1 MKSMA
6 GRWFAGAAAIAL
18 LLTYS
23 PALHGQ
29 QDTTELARIRRQIDA
44 LTRELEALRLGQDVL
59 PAADSSAHGLG
70 PAAAKVYRVRHGVSL
85 GGYGEV
91 LYENFAAERENAD
104 PSGMRDQIDALRAI
118 IYVGYRFTDNLL
130 FNSEIEFEHG
140 STDQAGSVSVEFA
153 YLDYIPSPYLGVR
166 GGMLLVPM
174 GFINELHEPP
184 IFLGTTRPLTENS
197 LIPTT
202 WRENGFGIFGDVGDF
217 SYRAYVVNGL
227 DAIGDGP
234 SRAGG
239 FSAGGLRGGRQ
250 KGSRALIE
258 DPALVG
264 RLDFEPTGLLPGLL
278 LGASAYHGNSGQS
291 GTTPGG
297 VEVDAPTTILE
308 GHAQYRAHGLDL
320 RGLFARATIG
330 DAALINEARTLT
342 GASSVGEELVGWY
355 AQGGYDVLRLVRSSQ
370 ELTPYVRYEKLNT
383 QQEVPDGFTASPATD
398 RNVLVFGAQ
407 WKPIT
412 SVVLKGDYQIHSNEA
427 SRGVNQF
434 NIALG
439 YLF

>member
-1 MKSMA
+1 MKTMP

-18 LLTYS
+18 LLTVS

-44 LTRELEALRLGQDVL
+44 LTREMEALRLGQDVL
-59 PAADSSAHGLG
+59 PQADSSAHGLG

-91 LYENFAAERENAD
+91 LYENFAADRENGAA
-104 PSGMRDQIDALRAI
+104 SGLRDQIDALRAI
-118 IYVGYRFTDNLL
+118 VYVGYRFTDNLL
-130 FNSEIEFEHG
+130 FNSEIEFEHA

-166 GGMLLVPM
+166 GGMVLVPM

-184 IFLGTTRPLTENS
+184 IFLGTTRPLTES
-197 LIPTT
+197 SIIPTT
-202 WRENGFGIFGDVGDF
+202 WRENGVGIFGDIGDF
-217 SYRAYVVNGL
+217 AYRAYVVNGL

-258 DPALVG
+258 DPAVVG
-264 RLDFEPTGLLPGLL
+264 RLDFEPTGTLPGLL
-278 LGASAYHGNSGQS
+278 LGASAYRGNSGQS
-291 GTTPGG
+291 GTTPAG

-308 GHAQYRAHGLDL
+308 GHAQYRAYGLDL
-320 RGLFARATIG
+320 RGLFARATVG

-342 GASSVGEELVGWY
+342 GAASVGEELVGWY
-355 AQGGYDVLRLVRSSQ
+355 AQGGYDVLRLVRSAQ
-370 ELTPYVRYEKLNT
+370 ELMPYVRYEKVNT
-383 QQEVPDGFTASPATD
+383 QQEVPEGFAASPATE
-398 RNVLVFGAQ
+398 RSILSVGAQ

-412 SVVLKGDYQIHSNEA
+412 NVVLKGDYQIHANEA
-427 SRGVNQF
+427 STGVNQF

>member
-1 MKSMA
+1 MRTMP
-6 GRWFAGAAAIAL
+6 GRWVAVAAAIAL
-18 LLTYS
+18 LLTVS

-59 PAADSSAHGLG
+59 PQADSSAHGLG

-91 LYENFAAERENAD
+91 LYENFAADRENGEA
-104 PSGMRDQIDALRAI
+104 SNLRDQIDALRAI

-130 FNSEIEFEHG
+130 FNSEIEFEHA

-166 GGMLLVPM
+166 GGMVLVPM

-197 LIPTT
+197 IIPTT
-202 WRENGFGIFGDVGDF
+202 WRENGFGVFGDLGDF
-217 SYRAYVVNGL
+217 AYRAYVVNGL

-258 DPALVG
+258 DPAIVG
-264 RLDFEPTGLLPGLL
+264 RLDFEPAGMLPGLL

-291 GTTPGG
+291 GMTPAG
-297 VEVDAPTTILE
+297 VEVDAPTTIVE
-308 GHAQYRAHGLDL
+308 GHAQYRAYGLDL
-320 RGLFARATIG
+320 RGLVARATVG
-330 DAALINEARTLT
+330 DAALINEARSLT
-342 GASSVGEELVGWY
+342 GTASVGEELVGWY
-355 AQGGYDVLRLVRSSQ
+355 AQGGYDVLRLVRSMQ
-370 ELTPYVRYEKLNT
+370 ELMPYVRYEKLNT
-383 QQEVPDGFTASPATD
+383 QHVVPEGFAASPATD
-398 RNVLVFGAQ
+398 RSVLAIGAQ

-412 SVVLKGDYQIHSNEA
+412 NVVLKGDYQIHANEA
-427 SRGVNQF
+427 STGVNQF

>member
-1 MKSMA
+1 MGTMA
-6 GRWFAGAAAIAL
+6 GRWVAAAATIAL
-18 LLTYS
+18 LLTVS

-29 QDTTELARIRRQIDA
+29 QDTTELARIRTQIDA

-59 PAADSSAHGLG
+59 PQADSSAHGLG

-91 LYENFAAERENAD
+91 LYENFAAERENGEA
-104 PSGMRDQIDALRAI
+104 SNLRDQIDALRAI

-130 FNSEIEFEHG
+130 FNSEIEFEHA

-166 GGMLLVPM
+166 GGMVLVPM

-197 LIPTT
+197 IIPTT
-202 WRENGFGIFGDVGDF
+202 WRENGFGVFGDFGDF
-217 SYRAYVVNGL
+217 AYRAYVVNGL
-227 DAIGDGP
+227 DAIGGGP

-258 DPALVG
+258 DPAIVG
-264 RLDFEPTGLLPGLL
+264 RLDFEPAGMLPGLL

-291 GTTPGG
+291 GMTPAG

-308 GHAQYRAHGLDL
+308 GHAQYRAYGLDL
-320 RGLFARATIG
+320 RALAARATVG

-342 GASSVGEELVGWY
+342 GTSSVGEELVGWY
-355 AQGGYDVLRLVRSSQ
+355 AQGGYDVLRLVRSMQ

-383 QQEVPDGFTASPATD
+383 QHVVPEGFTASRATD
-398 RNVLVFGAQ
+398 RSVLAVGAQ

-412 SVVLKGDYQIHSNEA
+412 NVVVKGDYQIHSNEA
-427 SRGVNQF
+427 STGVNQF
-434 NIALG
+434 NIVLG